1 MGYLQLAE
9 NSDPNLV
16 HLAEQTIEN
25 ADKYIFIPQGY
36 RGAQKDLYI
45 REDLFDKLP
54 DPVYNNLMNELEP
67 FQNTGLSGRGKD
79 RRAARREARQKRV
92 ETRAA
97 ARAQGGGFLDKIG
110 NIATNVIGGLKGGSV
125 QVETDQGQA
134 GLNWGP
140 PPPEEEPT
148 FFEKYK
154 WPIIIGGVAIVGG
167 GIYLAT
173 RKKK

>member
-36 RGAQKDLYI
+36 RGAHKDLYI

-54 DPVYNNLMNELEP
+54 DPVYNNLMDELEP
-67 FQNTGLSGRGKD
+67 FQNQGLSGRGKD

-97 ARAQGGGFLDKIG
+97 ARAQGGGILDKIG
-110 NIATNVIGGLKGGSV
+110 NIATNVIGGLKGGQLDV
-125 QVETDQGQA
+125 QA
-134 GLNWGP
+134 GGGELAIDYGT
-140 PPPEEEPT
+140 EPT

>member
-9 NSDPNLV
+9 SDPNLV
-16 HLAEQTIEN
+16 HLAETTIRN
-25 ADKYIFIPQGY
+25 ADKYVFIPEGY
-36 RGAQKDLYI
+36 RGAEKDLYI
-45 REDLFDKLP
+45 REDLFDNLP
-54 DPVYNNLMNELEP
+54 DTVFENLMFELEP
-67 FQNTGLSGRGKD
+67 FQNQGLSGKRGD
-79 RRAARREARQKRV
+79 ARREARQKRI

-134 GLNWGP
+134 GLNWGAP
-140 PPPEEEPT
+140 PPEEPT

-154 WPIIIGGVAIVGG
+154 VPLIIGGVALIGG